1 MLRKEARLTC
11 GKSAFTSVFSPSV
24 CVCGSVCMC
33 GYVCGICIYVY
44 VVWYIHVGQVG
55 GVCVCLC
62 VVLYMHVCVVCV
74 QHLWVVCGV
83 EVCVVHAR
91 VCMHVH
97 MHIWKAEEG
106 KEHLQLLVSTLFS

>member
-1 MLRKEARLTC
+1 MWYMHLCVYGVVHTC
-11 GKSAFTSVFSPSV
+11 GA
-24 CVCGSVCMC
+24 G
-33 GYVCGICIYVY
+33 GR
-44 VVWYIHVGQVG
+44 
-55 GVCVCLC
+55 GVCVFVCGVVYAC
-62 VVLYMHVCVVCV
+62 VCCVSTD
-74 QHLWVVCGV
+74 LWVVCGV

>member
-1 MLRKEARLTC
+1 MCVFVC
-11 GKSAFTSVFSPSV
+11 GVVYA
-24 CVCGSVCMC
+24 CVC
-33 GYVCGICIYVY
+33 
-44 VVWYIHVGQVG
+44 
-55 GVCVCLC
+55 CVCTD
-62 VVLYMHVCVVCV
+62 
-74 QHLWVVCGV
+74 LWVVCGV